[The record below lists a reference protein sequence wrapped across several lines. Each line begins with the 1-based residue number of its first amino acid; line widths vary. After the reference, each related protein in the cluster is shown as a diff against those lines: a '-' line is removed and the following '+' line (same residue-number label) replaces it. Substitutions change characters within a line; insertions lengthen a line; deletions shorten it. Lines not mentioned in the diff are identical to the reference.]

1 MSSKPK
7 SDLVG
12 SSPTDNSTLMAPPAA
27 TTPKVTKTNSKGS
40 IVRKSSADSP
50 SSGQNPR
57 ITVGHQHS
65 PKSVTPTSKPS
76 LADRRSPRVATPPE
90 KKPQSRSL
98 KQSDSHAQ
106 LNAALEDLKKTKER
120 LVLVEKEK
128 AQAANELTEMKKL
141 ADEVNEK
148 LQEAL
153 VSQKRAEESSEIE
166 KFRAI
171 EIEQA
176 GIEVAQ
182 KKEDEWR
189 KEIEAV
195 RNQHAVDVA
204 ALLSATQE
212 LQRVKQ
218 ELAAATDAKAQ
229 ALSDADDAKKNAEI
243 HSEKVDN
250 LSAELVRLKGLLDS
264 KHEVQANDGKIA
276 EELKAELES
285 LKLELAEA
293 KSSERKLVQM
303 EESCERLN
311 VELEASRLAE
321 SYAHTLLEE
330 CKNMVKEL
338 EEQVEEAN
346 SAKRT
351 SAESLGT
358 VTKQLEGNRRLLHE
372 AESEIA
378 SLKEKLA
385 LVEMSFGRQK
395 GDLDES
401 ERRLKKTT
409 EEATRAAKLVEALR
423 SELEVVKEEKA
434 LSLEN
439 EKLAAS
445 SIQTLLEEK
454 NQLMDELETCREEE
468 EKSKKAMESLA
479 SALHEVSTEAREAK
493 EKLLSSQAEQES
505 LDAHID
511 DLKQVLKAT
520 SEKYETML
528 DEAKHE
534 IEHLTSSMN
543 QNKVEYEKQIEE
555 LGLALRTTN
564 EKYEGMLDEAKNEIN
579 HLTNTVQ
586 QTTKE
591 HSASKAD
598 REQRELQ
605 LFSCLKASDEEKSL
619 LKEASEKYEAMLDDA
634 KQEINNLK
642 DAMQHIEEE
651 HARSKAEWEQKELQ
665 LMNHLKATEEE
676 VSSMNQEVV
685 RLRGSLKEVEDKAHA
700 ADGESHSKSEL
711 MEARSAVTSLSEA
724 LEAAQSE
731 IVKSRDSLF
740 DKENELQNLMQENHH
755 LRASVDF
762 NVQKVAELSKMLE
775 EFNSKNGIEED
786 KELSG
791 SEKEYDLLP
800 KVVNFSDENGHRSDE
815 KPEKILVSLVESDG
829 LGEEAIHL
837 GTTMNTDAMDE
848 ASETKTEENP
858 EDSAKVESER
868 KMWESCKIEEND
880 YSSDKEAEKESV
892 DDELDSKVDGSESFD
907 HGNGLASENEVRIS
921 PSGQH
926 KKKKPLYRKF
936 GSLLKKGISN
946 KK

>member
-1 MSSKPK
+1 MSRSG
-7 SDLVG
+7 G
-12 SSPTDNSTLMAPPAA
+12 SADNSTPMAPPTAA
-27 TTPKVTKTNSKGS
+27 TPKVAKTNSKGSS

-57 ITVGHQHS
+57 ITVDHQRS
-65 PKSVTPTSKPS
+65 PKSVTSK
-76 LADRRSPRVATPPE
+76 LGLVDRKSPRVATPPE
-90 KKPQSRSL
+90 KKPQSRIL
-98 KQSDSHAQ
+98 KQSDPQAQ
-106 LNAALEDLKKTKER
+106 LNAALDDLKKTKER
-120 LVLVEKEK
+120 LALVEKEK
-128 AQAANELTEMKKL
+128 AQVASELIEMKKL
-141 ADEVNEK
+141 ADEANEK

-212 LQRVKQ
+212 LQRAKQ
-218 ELAAATDAKAQ
+218 ELAAATEAKAQ
-229 ALSDADDAKKNAEI
+229 ALSDAGDAKKNAEI

-250 LSAELVRLKGLLDS
+250 LSAELVSLKGLLDS
-264 KHEVQANDGKIA
+264 KHEVQANDGKLV

-293 KSSERKLVQM
+293 KSSENKLVQM

-311 VELEASRLAE
+311 VELEASRMAE

-346 SAKRT
+346 NARKT

-358 VTKQLEGNRRLLHE
+358 VMKQLEGNHGLLHE
-372 AESEIA
+372 AECEIA

-385 LVEMSFGRQK
+385 LVEMSVGRQK
-395 GDLDES
+395 GDLNES
-401 ERRLKKTT
+401 ERHLKKTT
-409 EEATRAAKLVEALR
+409 EEATRAAKLVEVLR
-423 SELEVVKEEKA
+423 SELEVVKGEKA

-468 EKSKKAMESLA
+468 EKSKKVMESLA

-505 LDAHID
+505 LEVHID

-543 QNKVEYEKQIEE
+543 QSKVEYENQIEE

-564 EKYEGMLDEAKNEIN
+564 EKNEGMLDEAKNEIN
-579 HLTNTVQ
+579 RLTNTVQ

-591 HSASKAD
+591 HSASKGD
-598 REQRELQ
+598 WEQRELQ
-605 LFSCLKASDEEKSL
+605 LVSCLKASEEEKSL
-619 LKEASEKYEAMLDDA
+619 LKEASEKYVTMLDNA
-634 KQEINNLK
+634 KQEISNLK
-642 DAMQHIEEE
+642 DVLKHIEEE
-651 HARSKAEWEQKELQ
+651 NTRSKAEWEEKELQ
-665 LMNHLKATEEE
+665 LVNHLKTTEEE
-676 VSSMNQEVV
+676 VSSMGKELA
-685 RLRGSLKEVEDKAHA
+685 RLRESLKEFDEKANA
-700 ADGESHSKSEL
+700 AEGESHLKSEL
-711 MEARSAVTSLSEA
+711 MEARSALASLSEA

-740 DKENELQNLMQENHH
+740 DKENELQNLMQENQH

-762 NVQKVAELSKMLE
+762 NVRKVAELSKMLE
-775 EFNSKNGIEED
+775 EFNAKNEMEED
-786 KELSG
+786 KGLSDT
-791 SEKEYDLLP
+791 EKDYDLLP
-800 KVVNFSDENGHRSDE
+800 KVVNFSEENGHRSDE
-815 KPEKILVSLVESDG
+815 NPEKSLVSSGNSNDLS
-829 LGEEAIHL
+829 EEAVHL
-837 GTTMNTDAMDE
+837 GATMNTDAKDE

-858 EDSAKVESER
+858 EESAKVESER
-868 KMWESCKIEEND
+868 KMWESCKIEENE
-880 YSSDKEAEKESV
+880 YSSNKEAEKESV
-892 DDELDSKVDGSESFD
+892 DDELDSKADGSESFD